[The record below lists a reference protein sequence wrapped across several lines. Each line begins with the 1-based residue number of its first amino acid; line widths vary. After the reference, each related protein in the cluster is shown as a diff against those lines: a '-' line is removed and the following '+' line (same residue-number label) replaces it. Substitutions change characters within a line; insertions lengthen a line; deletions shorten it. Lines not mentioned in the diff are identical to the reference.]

1 MDLVLNKEQL
11 EFSKDN
17 NILCLDL
24 QDKIIFEK
32 NISNKKK
39 NIQSAKYYNFNKK
52 KNHSG
57 F

>member
-39 NIQSAKYYNFNKK
+39 KYSICKIL
-52 KNHSG
+52 
-57 F
+57 